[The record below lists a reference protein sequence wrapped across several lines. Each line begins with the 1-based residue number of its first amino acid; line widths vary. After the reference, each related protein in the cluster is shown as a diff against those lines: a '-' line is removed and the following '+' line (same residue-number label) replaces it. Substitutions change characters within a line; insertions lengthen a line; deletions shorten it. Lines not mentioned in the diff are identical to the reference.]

1 MRRRE
6 FIAAIGS
13 ATLAWPRTAR
23 AQQTDKPPVVGFLI
37 PGTEQSHGKWVA
49 AFTKRMSQL
58 GWVDGRSVRLEY
70 RWAAGHPE
78 RYPEFAAEF
87 VRLKSAV
94 LVTSIN
100 DGVIA
105 LKQAAP
111 ETPIVHTS
119 MVMGSPFVA
128 SLSHPG
134 STVTGLSQIGTELGG
149 KRLQLLNDVV
159 PQLRRLAV
167 LGVKEDSKRIPE
179 TEGVAAAAKLRG
191 IEVVPLSV
199 SKLDDVTSAISSI
212 KGNVDALYVIIHPF
226 ISVNQLAINALALG
240 ARLPTMHG
248 LPEHV
253 RSGGLM
259 SYGASFE
266 DLFARAGDYVDKI
279 LRGAK
284 PADLPI
290 EQPVKFDLVI
300 NLKTAATLGLAFPP
314 AMLTIADEVIE

>member
-1 MRRRE
+1 MQRRE
-6 FIAAIGS
+6 FIAALG
-13 ATLAWPRTAR
+13 AAAAWTVAAR
-23 AQQTDKPPVVGFLI
+23 AQQAGKLPVVGFLI

-49 AFTKRMSQL
+49 AFTSRMSQL
-58 GWVDGRSVRLEY
+58 GWADGRTVRLEY

-87 VRLKSAV
+87 VRLNAAV

-105 LKQAAP
+105 LKHAAP

-119 MVMGSPFVA
+119 MVTGSPFVA

-167 LGVKEDSKRIPE
+167 LGVKEDLKRIPE

-191 IEVVPLSV
+191 IEVVPLAV
-199 SKLDDVTSAISSI
+199 SNLDDVTSAISSI
-212 KGNVDALYVIIHPF
+212 KGNVDALYAIIHPF
-226 ISVNQLAINALALG
+226 ISVNQVAINALALE

-279 LRGAK
+279 LRGEK

-300 NLKTAATLGLAFPP
+300 NLKTAATLGLTFPP
-314 AMLTIADEVIE
+314 AVLTTADEVIE